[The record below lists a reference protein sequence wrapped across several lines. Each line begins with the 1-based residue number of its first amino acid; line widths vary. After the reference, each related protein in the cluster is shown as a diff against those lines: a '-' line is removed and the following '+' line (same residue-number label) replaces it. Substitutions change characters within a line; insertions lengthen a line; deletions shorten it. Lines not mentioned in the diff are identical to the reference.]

1 MTVGTD
7 VVDVNR
13 ETLEPLP
20 QFSLKQV
27 LAITMAFTVLG
38 FGIGFLVAARNE
50 APSSI
55 DMGFTR
61 DMVDHHDQALRMALV
76 VLNKPDIDGGVRN
89 FATEVLLFPRWKLG
103 IMDTYLANWHQQR
116 GDLERTSM
124 QWMDMGTPVAAM
136 PGMATAAQLENLK
149 GAGGADA
156 DRLFLTMMREHHRGG
171 VHMSQYAAAHA
182 SDGDVRELATRMA
195 QY

>member
-7 VVDVNR
+7 VVDV
-13 ETLEPLP
+13 
-20 QFSLKQV
+20 
-27 LAITMAFTVLG
+27 
-38 FGIGFLVAARNE
+38 
-50 APSSI
+50 
-55 DMGFTR
+55 GFTR
-61 DMVDHHDQALRMALV
+61 DMVDHHDQAVRMA
-76 VLNKPDIDGGVRN
+76 
-89 FATEVLLFPRWKLG
+89 
-103 IMDTYLANWHQQR
+103 WHQQR

-136 PGMATAAQLENLK
+136 PGMATAAELENLK

-171 VHMSQYAAAHA
+171 VHMSLYAAAHA

-195 QY
+195 KCQQVEVNEYSMLMRRLGLDA

>member
-20 QFSLKQV
+20 QFSLKKV
-27 LAITMAFTVLG
+27 LAITVAFTVLG

-55 DMGFTR
+55 DVGFTL
-61 DMVDHHDQALRMALV
+61 DMVDDHDQAVRMALV

-89 FATEVLLFPRWKLG
+89 FATEVLLFPRWELG

-124 QWMDMGTPVAAM
+124 QSMDMRTPVAAR

-149 GAGGADA
+149 EAGGADA
-156 DRLFLTMMREHHRGG
+156 DRLFLTLMREHHRGG